1 MMSKNCPKCGTF
13 LSDTD
18 KFCPKCGW
26 KNTSD
31 NKKTIIIVVSIILVV
46 LIVVGIFLGYKIM
59 KKRDEIIN
67 ERIKNSLNVL
77 DEEES
82 QDKETN
88 EEYEQ
93 NIEENDKEYQNN
105 EPQEEYNYLDECPCG
120 ELCIVY
126 DNDLD
131 NLKNSFY
138 PNGGATVTVEEA
150 MQGYVFN
157 IKKEYKNGTLFN
169 VESTDLSM
177 GNYEFEVFV
186 DNIDETINFI
196 NVLDRDNGKVY
207 ESWDS
212 VNTYIQDVYNRL
224 MGVV

>member
-1 MMSKNCPKCGTF
+1 MMSKQCPKCGTF
-13 LSDTD
+13 LSDKD

-26 KNTSD
+26 KNTSN
-31 NKKTIIIVVSIILVV
+31 NKKIIVIVLVVVLVV
-46 LIVVGIFLGYKIM
+46 LLIAGLFIGYKFM

-67 ERIKNSLNVL
+67 ERIQNSLNLL
-77 DEEES
+77 DEES
-82 QDKETN
+82 KLQDKEI
-88 EEYEQ
+88 EEDEQ
-93 NIEENDKEYQNN
+93 NS
-105 EPQEEYNYLDECPCG
+105 EEYNNEEIENAEVQEVYDYLEECPCG
-120 ELCIVY
+120 ELCTDY

-157 IKKEYKNGTLFN
+157 TKKEYKNGTLFN

-177 GNYEFEVFV
+177 GNYEFKVFV
-186 DNIDETINFI
+186 DNMNETINFL

-207 ESWDS
+207 ESWYS
-212 VNTYIQDVYNRL
+212 VNTN
-224 MGVV
+224 